1 MRRLALLLALLA
13 GFATSASAQAEVPK
27 LTIAAQTSGTVNWE
41 LQTIIRHGFDEANGF
56 ELVVIDVA
64 GSPAAQIAFLGG
76 EADAIVSDWI
86 WVARQRAEDRDLAMI
101 PYSKAVGG
109 VMVPADSKVQSLA
122 DLKGT
127 QIGIAGGPVD
137 KSWIIL
143 RALALKQGFDIAAD
157 TTQVF
162 GAPPIIFKAGLDG
175 EVAGVI
181 NFWNFMAKQET
192 AGMREVI
199 SVDEATRQLG
209 LDPDVP
215 LLGYV
220 VHGEMMREQPQ
231 LVAGLAAASRAAK
244 DLLATDDAAWER
256 ASATDERRQRGGVR
270 GAARRLARRHSG
282 ARPRQRGRG
291 GQAAGGDGRS
301 RRRGACRQGHH
312 PARGRLRPARLL
324 M

>member
-1 MRRLALLLALLA
+1 M
-13 GFATSASAQAEVPK
+13 
-27 LTIAAQTSGTVNWE
+27 
-41 LQTIIRHGFDEANGF
+41 
-56 ELVVIDVA
+56 
-64 GSPAAQIAFLGG
+64 
-76 EADAIVSDWI
+76 
-86 WVARQRAEDRDLAMI
+86 ARQRAEDRDFVMI

-109 VMVPADSKVQSLA
+109 VMVPADSKVQTLA

-162 GAPPIIFKAGLDG
+162 GAPPIIFKAGMDG
-175 EVAGVI
+175 EVAGVV

-209 LDPDVP
+209 LDPDAP

-220 VHGEMMREQPQ
+220 VNGKMIREQPQ

-244 DLLATDDAAWER
+244 DLLATDDAAWE
-256 ASATDERRQRGGVR
+256 
-270 GAARRLARRHSG
+270 
-282 ARPRQRGRG
+282 P
-291 GQAAGGDGRS
+291 
-301 RRRGACRQGHH
+301 
-312 PARGRLRPARLL
+312 LRPLMNADTEAEFEALRAGWRAGIPAPGPVNEAEVAKLL
-324 M
+324 AVMADLGGEELVGKATTLPEGVFASLGY

>member
-1 MRRLALLLALLA
+1 M
-13 GFATSASAQAEVPK
+13 PK

-41 LQTIIRHGFDEANGF
+41 LQTIISHGFDKANGF
-56 ELVVIDVA
+56 ELVVIDAA

-86 WVARQRAEDRDLAMI
+86 WVARQRAEDRDFVMI

-109 VMVPADSKVQSLA
+109 VMVPADSKVQTLA

-162 GAPPIIFKAGLDG
+162 GAPPIIFKAGMDG
-175 EVAGVI
+175 EVAGVV

-220 VHGEMMREQPQ
+220 VNGKMIREQPQ

-244 DLLATDDAAWER
+244 DLLATDDAAWE
-256 ASATDERRQRGGVR
+256 
-270 GAARRLARRHSG
+270 
-282 ARPRQRGRG
+282 P
-291 GQAAGGDGRS
+291 
-301 RRRGACRQGHH
+301 
-312 PARGRLRPARLL
+312 LRPLMNADTEAEFEALRAGWRAGIPAPGPVNEAEVAKLL
-324 M
+324 AVMADLGGEELVGKATTLPEGVFASLGY

>member
-1 MRRLALLLALLA
+1 MRRLALTFALLA

-41 LQTIIRHGFDEANGF
+41 LQTIISHGFDKANGF
-56 ELVVIDVA
+56 ELVVIDAA
-64 GSPAAQIAFLGG
+64 GLAGGAGRLSRRRGRRHRLRLDLGG
-76 EADAIVSDWI
+76 AA
-86 WVARQRAEDRDLAMI
+86 ARRRPRFRDD

-162 GAPPIIFKAGLDG
+162 GAPPIIFKAGMDG
-175 EVAGVI
+175 EVAGVV
-181 NFWNFMAKQET
+181 NFWNFMAKQKA

-220 VHGEMMREQPQ
+220 VNGKMMREQPQ

-244 DLLATDDAAWER
+244 DLLATDDAAWE
-256 ASATDERRQRGGVR
+256 A
-270 GAARRLARRHSG
+270 
-282 ARPRQRGRG
+282 
-291 GQAAGGDGRS
+291 
-301 RRRGACRQGHH
+301 
-312 PARGRLRPARLL
+312 LRPLMNADNEAEFEALRAGWRAGIPAPGPVNEAEVAKLL
-324 M
+324 AVMADLGGEELVGKATTLPEGVFAPLGY

>member
-1 MRRLALLLALLA
+1 MRRLALIFTLFA
-13 GFATSASAQAEVPK
+13 GFATGASAQAEQPK
-27 LTIAAQTSGTVNWE
+27 LTIAAQISGTVNWE
-41 LQTIIRHGFDEANGF
+41 LQTIISHGFDRANGF

-122 DLKGT
+122 DLKGA

-175 EVAGVI
+175 EVAAVI
-181 NFWNFMAKQET
+181 NFWNFMAKQKT

-220 VHGEMMREQPQ
+220 VNGKMMLEQPQ
-231 LVAGLAAASRAAK
+231 LVNGLAAASRAAK
-244 DLLATDDAAWER
+244 DLLATDDAAWE
-256 ASATDERRQRGGVR
+256 A
-270 GAARRLARRHSG
+270 
-282 ARPRQRGRG
+282 
-291 GQAAGGDGRS
+291 
-301 RRRGACRQGHH
+301 
-312 PARGRLRPARLL
+312 LRPLMNADNEAEFEALRAGWRAGIPAPGPVNEAEVAKLLTVMADLGGEELVGKATTLPEGVFARLGY
-324 M
+324 

>member
-1 MRRLALLLALLA
+1 MRRLALIFALLT

-41 LQTIIRHGFDEANGF
+41 LQTIISHGFDEANGF

-162 GAPPIIFKAGLDG
+162 GAPPIILKAGLDG
-175 EVAGVI
+175 DVAGVI
-181 NFWNFMAKQET
+181 NFWNFMAKQKT

-209 LDPDVP
+209 LDPNVP

-244 DLLATDDAAWER
+244 DLLATDDAAWD
-256 ASATDERRQRGGVR
+256 A
-270 GAARRLARRHSG
+270 
-282 ARPRQRGRG
+282 
-291 GQAAGGDGRS
+291 
-301 RRRGACRQGHH
+301 
-312 PARGRLRPARLL
+312 LRPLMNADNEAEYEALRAGWRAGIPAPGPVDEAEVAKLL
-324 M
+324 TVMADLGGEELVGKATTLPEGVFAPLGY

>member
-1 MRRLALLLALLA
+1 MRRLALIFTLFA
-13 GFATSASAQAEVPK
+13 GFGTGASAQAEQPK
-27 LTIAAQTSGTVNWE
+27 LTIAAQISGTVNWE
-41 LQTIIRHGFDEANGF
+41 LQTIISHGFDRANGF

-122 DLKGT
+122 DLKGA

-175 EVAGVI
+175 EVAAVI
-181 NFWNFMAKQET
+181 NFWNLMAKQKT

-220 VHGEMMREQPQ
+220 VNGKMMLEQPQ
-231 LVAGLAAASRAAK
+231 LVNGLAAASRAAK
-244 DLLATDDAAWER
+244 DLLATDDAAWE
-256 ASATDERRQRGGVR
+256 A
-270 GAARRLARRHSG
+270 
-282 ARPRQRGRG
+282 
-291 GQAAGGDGRS
+291 
-301 RRRGACRQGHH
+301 
-312 PARGRLRPARLL
+312 LRPLINADNEAEFEALRAGWRAGIPAPGPVNEAEVAKLLTVMADLGGEELVGKATTLPEGVFARLGY
-324 M
+324 

>member
-1 MRRLALLLALLA
+1 
-13 GFATSASAQAEVPK
+13 
-27 LTIAAQTSGTVNWE
+27 
-41 LQTIIRHGFDEANGF
+41 
-56 ELVVIDVA
+56 
-64 GSPAAQIAFLGG
+64 
-76 EADAIVSDWI
+76 
-86 WVARQRAEDRDLAMI
+86 
-101 PYSKAVGG
+101 
-109 VMVPADSKVQSLA
+109 MVPADSKVQSLA

-162 GAPPIIFKAGLDG
+162 GAPPIILKAGLDG
-175 EVAGVI
+175 DVAGVI
-181 NFWNFMAKQET
+181 NFWNFMAKQKT

-209 LDPDVP
+209 LDPNVP

-244 DLLATDDAAWER
+244 DLLATDDAAWD
-256 ASATDERRQRGGVR
+256 A
-270 GAARRLARRHSG
+270 
-282 ARPRQRGRG
+282 
-291 GQAAGGDGRS
+291 
-301 RRRGACRQGHH
+301 
-312 PARGRLRPARLL
+312 LRPLMNADNEAEYEALRAGWRAGIPAPGPVDEAEVAKLL
-324 M
+324 TVMADLGGEELVGKATTLPEGVFAPLGY